1 MLLAVDCLLTPATI
15 SVEEA
20 LSLRDSENSILAQM
34 ADRFVCKECGE
45 RVRPFK
51 ASTNI
56 AAHFEHSIRNPT
68 CSLSD
73 PPRP

>member
-34 ADRFVCKECGE
+34 ADRFVCKECSQ

-51 ASTNI
+51 AYTNI
-56 AAHFEHSIRNPT
+56 AAHFEHSIRNPS